1 MRDSTLH
8 IRTTMADRTLIERAA
23 EASGR
28 NRTEF
33 LLQAAREKAI
43 QVLLD
48 QTLFVLAKDRF
59 ESFQELI
66 EKPIPADSMQA
77 LKAFRRRAA
86 PWDQNL
92 VPARRTAAR

>member
-1 MRDSTLH
+1 MRDSTIN
-8 IRTTMADRTLIERAA
+8 IRTTRADRTLIERAA

-28 NRTEF
+28 NKTDF
-33 LLQAAREKAI
+33 LLEAAREKAV

-48 QTLFVLAKDRF
+48 QTLFVLDKRQF
-59 ESFQELI
+59 ESFQKLLEAPL
-66 EKPIPADSMQA
+66 PAASMKA

-92 VPARRTAAR
+92 VPRRTAPR